1 MHYQPFDLSRRQYLG
16 GDAGNSHGTDG
27 DDDDDGCDDDDDRHE
42 DQQDHD
48 DHDRRDDGHQA
59 DDGDG
64 DCNFAVEIPKV
75 TSFGRLT
82 IQGFSLVS
90 DAGLMESGSMS
101 RVEIWHCCRSID
113 ADAFSEKTDFLSRN
127 CIMCAD
133 V

>member
-90 DAGLMESGSMS
+90 DAGLWSQGPCRESKYGTAVEVSMPM
-101 RVEIWHCCRSID
+101 
-113 ADAFSEKTDFLSRN
+113 LSVRRR
-127 CIMCAD
+127 ISFQET